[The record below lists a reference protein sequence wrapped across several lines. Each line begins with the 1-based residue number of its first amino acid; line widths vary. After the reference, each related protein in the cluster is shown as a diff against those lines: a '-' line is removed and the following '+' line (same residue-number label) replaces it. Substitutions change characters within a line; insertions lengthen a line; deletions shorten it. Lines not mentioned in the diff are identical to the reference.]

1 MTVEE
6 RFAAVIATLRRDPSI
21 TEAKMFGARGLGIG
35 GKYFAMLYKG
45 QLVVKLPNER
55 IQTLVASRHAVFFDP
70 GMGRLM
76 KEWAAVSPEAKVTW
90 LDLAKEARDFVAAA
104 DAAGRGK
111 TPRRKTAG
119 RKAPTHKAAGRKARG

>member
-1 MTVEE
+1 MGAEE
-6 RFAAVIATLRRDPSI
+6 RFEAVIETLRRDPRI

-45 QLVVKLPNER
+45 RLVVKLPNER

-76 KEWAAVSPEAKVTW
+76 KEWAAISLEAKVTW
-90 LDLAKEARDFVAAA
+90 LDLAKEARDFVAAGA
-104 DAAGRGK
+104 GAKPARRKAPKQKAAGQ
-111 TPRRKTAG
+111 KTAG
-119 RKAPTHKAAGRKARG
+119 RKARG